1 MDGGREGTDMTR
13 TGSIPVSRG
22 GASDGGPCLREA
34 AAAAARWIAKFRP
47 EQAWIVS
54 SAVAVATGL
63 VVLAGWF
70 AGVERVT
77 YIFAGAVSMKAN
89 TAASIIL
96 LGIGLALLAPRNP
109 ARGWQAAGLAC
120 AGLAAAIGVATLAEY
135 AFGWDLR
142 IDQILVD
149 DAPGSPGTSA
159 SGRMASFSAASFALL
174 GVALGLLRFRNEWL
188 AQAAALAAGLL
199 GLVALAGYVY
209 DARDLSGLGSHTQMA
224 IHTSLAVL
232 LLSGGVVS
240 ARPTGMMEALMSP
253 GPGGVAARRLLPAA
267 IGVPLL
273 VGWVRLLG
281 ERRDLYSTE
290 QGLALFATSNIA
302 IFVALIWHTA
312 RSLNAAD
319 ERRSAAE
326 QEVRALNEELEERV
340 SERTAELEAAN
351 QEMEAF
357 SYSISHDLRA
367 PLRAIDGFSRILEDE
382 YSAELDAEATRLL
395 GVVRSS
401 VRQMGG
407 LVDDLLEFSRLS
419 RQPVNRRRVSPAR
432 VAAEAVDALAV
443 PPERREQIVIANLPT
458 CSADPAL
465 LKQVYVNLIS
475 NALKFTAGRAEPRI
489 EIGSEVVGGQPAC
502 FVRDNGVGF
511 NMRYAGKLFV
521 VFQRLHPAD
530 QYEGTGVGLAIVQR
544 IVQRH
549 GGRVWAEAKVNQGAT
564 FYFTME
570 GPKGES

>member
-1 MDGGREGTDMTR
+1 MDGGREGTDMAR
-13 TGSIPVSRG
+13 TGSIPASRG
-22 GASDGGPCLREA
+22 GASEGRRCLREA
-34 AAAAARWIAKFRP
+34 AAAAARWIAMFRP
-47 EQAWIVS
+47 EQTWIVS

-96 LGIGLALLAPRNP
+96 LGIGLALLAPRNQ

-120 AGLAAAIGVATLAEY
+120 AGLAAAIGVATLAEHVL
-135 AFGWDLR
+135 GWDLR
-142 IDQILVD
+142 IDQLLVND
-149 DAPGSPGTSA
+149 VPNAPGTSA
-159 SGRMASFSAASFALL
+159 PGRMASFSAASFALL
-174 GVALGLLRFRNEWL
+174 GVALGLLRFRKERL
-188 AQAAALAAGLL
+188 AQATALAAGLL

-209 DARDLSGLGSHTQMA
+209 DARELSGFGRQTQMA
-224 IHTSLAVL
+224 VHTSLSVL

-240 ARPTGMMEALMSP
+240 ARPTGMMESLMSP

-267 IGVPLL
+267 IAVPLL
-273 VGWVRLLG
+273 LGWLRLVG
-281 ERRDLYSTE
+281 ERRGLYDTE

-302 IFVALIWHTA
+302 IFVALIWQTS

-319 ERRSAAE
+319 ERRSVAE

-340 SERTAELEAAN
+340 SERTTELEAAN
-351 QEMEAF
+351 HEMEAF

-401 VRQMGG
+401 VRQMGR

-419 RQPVNRRRVSPAR
+419 RQPVSRRRVNPALI
-432 VAAEAVDALAV
+432 VAEAIEALGV
-443 PPERREQIVIANLPT
+443 PPERREQIVIGNLPT
-458 CSADPAL
+458 CSADAAL
-465 LKQVYVNLIS
+465 LKQVFVNLIS
-475 NALKFTAGRAEPRI
+475 NALKFSAGCEQPRI
-489 EIGSEVVGGQPAC
+489 EVGSEVVGGQPVC

-511 NMRYAGKLFV
+511 NMRYADKLFV
-521 VFQRLHPAD
+521 VFQRLHPSD

-549 GGRVWAEAKVNQGAT
+549 GGRVWAEGRVNQGAT

-570 GPKGES
+570 GPKAEM